1 MGITGVHWHGSIPCI
16 PILQK
21 QEKKI
26 MSRED
31 LQNKL
36 AEKAEII
43 VNALAR
49 GHDVEIRTTA
59 NGISVIEISKKVI
72 SK

>member
-1 MGITGVHWHGSIPCI
+1 
-16 PILQK
+16 
-21 QEKKI
+21 
-26 MSRED
+26 MSRDE

-43 VNALAR
+43 VNALAK

-59 NGISVIEISKKVI
+59 DGICVIEISKKVI